1 MKKYLLAIVGALLI
15 TSCQNIKKENEQL
28 NQFNSSLIDS
38 LTQKNAELESMLATI
53 SDIQAGFD
61 QINEAEGHISLK
73 GNGELGT
80 TAKEKMMD
88 DLQFISQAMDA
99 NRQRIAELESKLKS
113 ANGKNASLQKIITG
127 LNNQLNEKS
136 TQIAQLQEQI
146 NKKDVKINELTG
158 TVKSLESNVSEL
170 QEYNEAQTEQLNR
183 QDKQLNRAWYV
194 FGTAKELK
202 EQNILKNGKV
212 LGEQDLNLDYFTA
225 IDIRHD
231 DKFPLYAKHAD
242 LLTTHPA
249 GSYQMQKDAD
259 GNITFVITDPTAF
272 WSLSRYMVIK
282 VK

>member
-1 MKKYLLAIVGALLI
+1 MKKYLPLFVCALLM
-15 TSCQNIKKENEQL
+15 TSCWDIKKENEML
-28 NQFNSSLIDS
+28 NVYNDSLITA
-38 LTQKNAELESMLATI
+38 LTQKNAELESMLEAI
-53 SDIQAGFD
+53 SDIQTGFD
-61 QINEAEGHISLK
+61 QINEAEGRISLK

-80 TAKEKMMD
+80 SAKEKMKE
-88 DLQFISQAMDA
+88 DLQFISQTMDA
-99 NRQRIAELESKLKS
+99 NRQRIAELETKLKT
-113 ANGKNASLQKIITG
+113 ATGKNASLQKIITG

-136 TQIAQLQEQI
+136 AQIAQLQEQI
-146 NKKDVKINELTG
+146 SKKDVQISELTG

-170 QEYNEAQTEQLNR
+170 QEYNDAQTEQLSR

-259 GNITFVITDPTAF
+259 GVITFVITDPTAF
-272 WSLSRYMVIK
+272 WSLSRHMVIK